1 MLNRHLHRAGGAIGY
16 FKSGIQT
23 TLSLN
28 KSCEASFAFSAAGH
42 HRIEFPMPKCF
53 ATSDFLWTFRNRSPN
68 GKFSSLFGWF
78 QPFPFLPE
86 DTGRHPW
93 ELSLVDPSV
102 DRFEADSSYC
112 FGICNLFGRPRFT
125 QPLLDAVCQPFI
137 PFSLWARLRSSL
149 LVILLCGFGFVFHCG
164 DISPDF
170 SVDAGSMPP

>member
-1 MLNRHLHRAGGAIGY
+1 MLNCHLHRGSGTIGY
-16 FKSGIQT
+16 FESGVQT
-23 TLSLN
+23 ALSLN
-28 KSCEASFAFSAAGH
+28 KSSEATFAFPAAGH

-53 ATSDFLWTFRNRSPN
+53 ATLDFFRAFRNRSPN
-68 GKFSSLFGWF
+68 GKFPSLFGWF

-112 FGICNLFGRPRFT
+112 FGICYLFGRPCFT
-125 QPLLDAVCQPFI
+125 QSLLNAVCHPFI
-137 PFSLWARLRSSL
+137 PFALWSRALPSLQ
-149 LVILLCGFGFVFHCG
+149 VILVCDLIFVFHCG
-164 DISPDF
+164 EVSPDL